1 MKLIISKLLHLLF
14 EIQIKINLILFEN
27 KGTSQSKINYIYLL
41 SQALLCENN
50 QKVSKKIISDILMF
64 IKLLNIKKILSTNNL
79 NLADIKQKLIDTIK
93 NIELS
98 ITLNFNTEF
107 EIKKINEILQIL
119 NVKMTKLLN
128 FKEINN
134 LLKILPQVT
143 SKKLKNF
150 LFLSGCS
157 ISWYYPSIQS
167 LYKNLTTFATLKP
180 PEKFLLKSRKQYI
193 KIADAFYN
201 IIGIPQKSFIDF
213 GENWD
218 LVEKEEL
225 YDAIILDDIN
235 EYFNYEERTKIVLNH
250 RQNTGKETPR
260 KIRKN
265 SVSKIYKK
273 NRDKKRKKSK
283 LNSNIVINENNKE
296 KDKIKYNKLLKI
308 KKIKINPEELADS
321 SNISE
326 NEILYLNKTVR
337 KIIYNRFIHNIFLFI
352 EKGKENTF
360 KIYSISNN
368 NNKNNKN
375 VEVILLNPI
384 FNV

>member
-1 MKLIISKLLHLLF
+1 
-14 EIQIKINLILFEN
+14 
-27 KGTSQSKINYIYLL
+27 
-41 SQALLCENN
+41 
-50 QKVSKKIISDILMF
+50 MF

>member
-50 QKVSKKIISDILMF
+50 QKVSKKIIIDILMF
-64 IKLLNIKKILSTNNL
+64 IKLLNVKKILSTNNL

-273 NRDKKRKKSK
+273 NRDKKKK
-283 LNSNIVINENNKE
+283 
-296 KDKIKYNKLLKI
+296 
-308 KKIKINPEELADS
+308 KKVN
-321 SNISE
+321 
-326 NEILYLNKTVR
+326 
-337 KIIYNRFIHNIFLFI
+337 
-352 EKGKENTF
+352 
-360 KIYSISNN
+360 
-368 NNKNNKN
+368 
-375 VEVILLNPI
+375 
-384 FNV
+384 